1 MRTRLIYL
9 CLLTSLLPSVTYA
22 QNGDTDHDNDH
33 GAEPTSAEHA
43 QGETEHHDED
53 HDEREGNMAN
63 VVSVGDMKVHLDPM
77 VSVEG
82 KVALGLTFSQ
92 NVAYDLMVTT
102 PSGETAGG
110 ATGEAEG
117 TILKVDQLEPGSY
130 TISGTLGDE
139 TLTTGVSV
147 YEAMTDLGTQIVT
160 VLAPSPSVSTGGLT
174 DAFIYGFADGENV
187 HKPYVVSRQ
196 MLGMT
201 HMNDDQMLDAEHT
214 HFDGYEVEFEPAANE
229 TPVSFPMVGT
239 WQMSVALGGSL
250 SEEVRFDVDVAQ

>member
-9 CLLTSLLPSVTYA
+9 CLLMGLLFGVTYA

-33 GAEPTSAEHA
+33 GAEHA

-53 HDEREGNMAN
+53 HHEEQGGDRAN
-63 VVSVGDMKVHLDPM
+63 VVSVGDMKVYLDPM

-92 NVAYDLMVTT
+92 NVAYDLTVTT

-110 ATGEAEG
+110 ATGEDEG

-139 TLTTGVSV
+139 TLSAGVSV
-147 YEAMTDLGTQIVT
+147 YEAMTDLGTQIIT

-174 DAFIYGFADGENV
+174 EAFIYGFADGENV
-187 HKPYVVSRQ
+187 HKPYMVSRR

-201 HMNDDQMLDAEHT
+201 HMNDDQILDAEHT
-214 HFDGYEVEFEPAANE
+214 HFDGYEVDFEPAANE

-250 SEEVRFDVDVAQ
+250 PETASFDVDVAQ